1 MKKTHNMSAVKG
13 FRFTNTMGIF
23 AVIIVFSVLVWTQ
36 SHEFLSPENFITLM
50 RNCSITILV
59 GYGQMVVMAGG
70 GLNVS
75 IGSIGGLAAVL
86 VGAFIQRAGLPW
98 ELAIVL
104 AVMIGACCGAFNGI
118 VITRLGSTS
127 EISWL
132 VTLATMSIFAGITLT
147 ITKANPFYNLPK
159 GYTWIGTYNFG
170 KGIIPF
176 GYEIPFMFI
185 IAIIFAALLW
195 YMFKY
200 TSLGRQILAIGANQR
215 AAALSGIN
223 VQRVIIIKHIISAVL
238 GACAGILFST
248 RLGSIHSDIGV
259 NWMLFSFAAPL
270 IGGARMEGGRV
281 NIIGAFLGGLLLAMV
296 SNAVVHLKV
305 NVYIV
310 EFLEGMI
317 ILLAVG
323 LDRIRAVREEHR
335 ERMER
340 AKL

>member
-1 MKKTHNMSAVKG
+1 MKKTLNSAAVGKKK
-13 FRFTNTMGIF
+13 FTFSNTLGIL
-23 AVIIVFSVLVWTQ
+23 AVIIVFSLLVQTR
-36 SHEFLSPENFITLM
+36 SREFISEDNFITLM

-59 GYGQMVVMAGG
+59 GFGQMVVMAGG

-75 IGSIGGLAAVL
+75 IGSIGGLAAVI
-86 VGAFIQRAGLPW
+86 VGALIQRAGLPW
-98 ELAIVL
+98 ELAIVI
-104 AVMIGACCGAFNGI
+104 AVFIGACCGAFNG
-118 VITRLGSTS
+118 VLITSLGSTS

-132 VTLATMSIFAGITLT
+132 VTLASMSIFAGITLT

-159 GYTWIGTYNFG
+159 GYTWIGTYNIFG
-170 KGIIPF
+170 F
-176 GYEIPFMFI
+176 IPFMI
-185 IAIIFAALLW
+185 IITLVFAVLLW

-200 TSLGRQILAIGANQR
+200 LSIGRQILAIGANQR

-238 GACAGILFST
+238 GSCAGILFST
-248 RLGSIHSDIGV
+248 RLGSIHSDIGID
-259 NWMLFSFAAPL
+259 WMLFSFAAPL

-310 EFLEGMI
+310 EFLQGVI

-323 LDRIRAVREEHR
+323 LDRIRGLREEHR

-340 AKL
+340 AKI

>member
-1 MKKTHNMSAVKG
+1 MNRTDNKPARKR
-13 FRFTNTMGIF
+13 FEFTNTLGIF
-23 AVIIVFSVLVWTQ
+23 VVIIVFSALVWTR
-36 SHEFLSPENFITLM
+36 SNEFISGDNFITLM

-59 GYGQMVVMAGG
+59 GYGQMIVMAGG

-75 IGSIGGLAAVL
+75 IGSIGGLAAV
-86 VGAFIQRAGLPW
+86 VAGAMMQRAGLPW
-98 ELAIVL
+98 GLAIVI

-132 VTLATMSIFAGITLT
+132 VTLATMSIFTGITLT

-159 GYTWIGTYNFG
+159 GYTWIGTYNIG
-170 KGIIPF
+170 GLLPVMIVIT
-176 GYEIPFMFI
+176 
-185 IAIIFAALLW
+185 IIFALLLW

-200 TSLGRQILAIGANQR
+200 TSFGRQVLAIGANQR

-223 VQRVIIIKHIISAVL
+223 VQRVIVVKHIISAVL

-248 RLGSIHSDIGV
+248 RLGSIHSDIGAD
-259 NWMLFSFAAPL
+259 WMLFSFAAPL

-281 NIIGAFLGGLLLAMV
+281 NIIGTFLGGLLLAMV

-310 EFLEGMI
+310 EFLQGLI

-323 LDRIRAVREEHR
+323 LDRIRALREEHR

-340 AKL
+340 ARL

>member
-1 MKKTHNMSAVKG
+1 MKKTQNPPTSKKKFV
-13 FRFTNTMGIF
+13 FTNTLGILV
-23 AVIIVFSVLVWTQ
+23 VIIVFSLLIQTR
-36 SHEFLSPENFITLM
+36 SSEFISADNFITLM

-59 GYGQMVVMAGG
+59 GYGQMIVMAGG

-75 IGSIGGLAAVL
+75 IGSIGGLAAVV
-86 VGAFIQRAGLPW
+86 VGAMIQRAGLPW
-98 ELAIVL
+98 ELAIVI
-104 AVMIGACCGAFNGI
+104 AVIIGGCCGAFNGI
-118 VITRLGSTS
+118 VITRLGATG

-132 VTLATMSIFAGITLT
+132 VTLATMSIFTGITLT

-159 GYTWIGTYNFG
+159 GYTWIGTENIGGFLPVM
-170 KGIIPF
+170 IVITIVF
-176 GYEIPFMFI
+176 SV
-185 IAIIFAALLW
+185 LLW

-200 TSLGRQILAIGANQR
+200 TSFGRQVLAIGANQR

-223 VQRVIIIKHIISAVL
+223 VNRVIIVKHIISAVL

-248 RLGSIHSDIGV
+248 RLGSIHSDIGGD
-259 NWMLFSFAAPL
+259 WMLFSFAAPL

-281 NIIGAFLGGLLLAMV
+281 NILGAFLGGLLLAMV

-310 EFLEGMI
+310 EFLQGLI

-323 LDRIRAVREEHR
+323 LDRIRALREEHR

>member
-1 MKKTHNMSAVKG
+1 MKKTQNPPANKKR
-13 FRFTNTMGIF
+13 FEFTNTLGILV
-23 AVIIVFSVLVWTQ
+23 VIVVFSLLVQTR
-36 SHEFLSPENFITLM
+36 SPEFISADNFITLM

-59 GYGQMVVMAGG
+59 GYGQMIVMAGG
-70 GLNVS
+70 GMNVS
-75 IGSIGGLAAVL
+75 IGSIGGLAAVV
-86 VGAFIQRAGLPW
+86 VGALIQRAGLPW
-98 ELAIVL
+98 ELAIVI
-104 AVMIGACCGAFNGI
+104 AVIIGGCCGAFNGI
-118 VITRLGSTS
+118 VITRLGATG

-132 VTLATMSIFAGITLT
+132 VTLATMSIFTGITLT

-159 GYTWIGTYNFG
+159 GYTWIGSENIGGFLPVMIVITIVFSV
-170 KGIIPF
+170 
-176 GYEIPFMFI
+176 
-185 IAIIFAALLW
+185 LLW

-200 TSLGRQILAIGANQR
+200 TSFGRQVLAIGANQR
-215 AAALSGIN
+215 AAGLSGIN
-223 VQRVIIIKHIISAVL
+223 VNRVIIVKHIISAVL

-248 RLGSIHSDIGV
+248 RLGSIHSDIGAD
-259 NWMLFSFAAPL
+259 WMLFSFAAPL

-281 NIIGAFLGGLLLAMV
+281 NILGAFLGGLLLAMV

-310 EFLEGMI
+310 EFLQGLI

-323 LDRIRAVREEHR
+323 LDRIRALREEHR

>member
-1 MKKTHNMSAVKG
+1 MKKTQNPPANKKR
-13 FRFTNTMGIF
+13 FEFTNTLGILV
-23 AVIIVFSVLVWTQ
+23 VIVVFSLLVQTR
-36 SHEFLSPENFITLM
+36 SPEFISADNFITLM

-59 GYGQMVVMAGG
+59 GYGQMIVMAGG
-70 GLNVS
+70 GMNVS
-75 IGSIGGLAAVL
+75 IGSIGGLAAVV
-86 VGAFIQRAGLPW
+86 VGALIQRAGLPW
-98 ELAIVL
+98 ELAIVM
-104 AVMIGACCGAFNGI
+104 AVIIGGCCGAFNGI
-118 VITRLGSTS
+118 VITRLGATG

-132 VTLATMSIFAGITLT
+132 VTLATMSIFTGITLT

-159 GYTWIGTYNFG
+159 GYTWIGSENIGGFLPVMIVITIVFSV
-170 KGIIPF
+170 
-176 GYEIPFMFI
+176 
-185 IAIIFAALLW
+185 LLW

-200 TSLGRQILAIGANQR
+200 TSFGRQVLAIGANQR
-215 AAALSGIN
+215 AAGLSGIN
-223 VQRVIIIKHIISAVL
+223 VNRVIIVKHIISAVL

-248 RLGSIHSDIGV
+248 RLGSIHSDIGAD
-259 NWMLFSFAAPL
+259 WMLFSFAAPL

-281 NIIGAFLGGLLLAMV
+281 NILGAFLGGLLLAMV

-310 EFLEGMI
+310 EFLQGLI

-323 LDRIRAVREEHR
+323 LDRIRALREEHR